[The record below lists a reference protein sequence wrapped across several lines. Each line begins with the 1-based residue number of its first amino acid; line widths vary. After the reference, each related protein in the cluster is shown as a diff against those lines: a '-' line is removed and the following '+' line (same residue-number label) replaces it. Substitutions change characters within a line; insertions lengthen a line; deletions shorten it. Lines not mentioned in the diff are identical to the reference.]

1 MNKQIKK
8 VIYTLTIV
16 MFMTVH
22 TFNAKAQNYSD
33 QAKKYFSKY
42 LTSKSMTELIT
53 KSLPTLEDCKL
64 VFKGQ
69 NAYTYFRVI
78 EEMKSKL
85 GAELQKENETFVEI
99 GIATFS
105 TQDIEQGKG
114 NYAGGMKNIVDKL
127 QTYVTFYQVKLLRE
141 KGAEG
146 GVSFNYWVNINGRW
160 VFFPKPF
167 NAFEK

>member
-1 MNKQIKK
+1 MKK
-8 VIYTLTIV
+8 TIYT
-16 MFMTVH
+16 MTAVIFI
-22 TFNAKAQNYSD
+22 TLAAMTANAQNYSD
-33 QAKKYFSKY
+33 QAKIYFAKY

-53 KSLPTLEDCKL
+53 KSLPTLDDCKL

-69 NAYTYFRVI
+69 NAYTYFGVI

-85 GAELQKENETFVEI
+85 GAELQKENETFVDI
-99 GIATFS
+99 GIEIFS

-127 QTYVTFYQVKLLRE
+127 QTYVTFYKVELLRE
-141 KGAEG
+141 KGAEM
-146 GVSFNYWVNINGRW
+146 GVAYKYWVNINGRW

-167 NAFEK
+167 TAFEK

>member
-1 MNKQIKK
+1 MTA
-8 VIYTLTIV
+8 VIFITLAA
-16 MFMTVH
+16 MTA
-22 TFNAKAQNYSD
+22 NAQNYSD
-33 QAKKYFSKY
+33 QAKIYFAKY

-53 KSLPTLEDCKL
+53 KSLPTLDDCKL

-69 NAYTYFRVI
+69 NAYTYFGVI

-85 GAELQKENETFVEI
+85 GAELQKENETFVDI
-99 GIATFS
+99 GIEIFS

-127 QTYVTFYQVKLLRE
+127 QTYVTFYKVELLRE
-141 KGAEG
+141 KGAEM
-146 GVSFNYWVNINGRW
+146 GVAYKYWVNINGRW

-167 NAFEK
+167 TAFEK